1 MEMVKRLECLYRGP
15 WIKINFYQQIPPHS
29 QNALK
34 NLNFCE
40 ALNEAKVIGPII
52 IDLKKLTH
60 PGERFVFL
68 REGNHEEVYR
78 NCQKAGKGVNKEK
91 FFSLISAIPQLHP
104 EYRYIGLEME
114 NEADIYLSHLP
125 PSQLGK
131 LIWDYH
137 TITGQR
143 LKISLTGILGV
154 CGEVTV
160 GSFIK
165 QNITIALTCEV
176 SRQKCSIPR
185 ETFVVGVPHPLAKK
199 LLEGKR

>member
-68 REGNHEEVYR
+68 REGNHAEIVR
-78 NCQKAGKGVNKEK
+78 KQVKELIRK
-91 FFSLISAIPQLHP
+91 NFSL
-104 EYRYIGLEME
+104 
-114 NEADIYLSHLP
+114 
-125 PSQLGK
+125 
-131 LIWDYH
+131 
-137 TITGQR
+137 
-143 LKISLTGILGV
+143 
-154 CGEVTV
+154 
-160 GSFIK
+160 
-165 QNITIALTCEV
+165 
-176 SRQKCSIPR
+176 
-185 ETFVVGVPHPLAKK
+185 
-199 LLEGKR
+199 